1 MRLLMFNAET
11 GDVLAT
17 SASPEGNVY
26 KGYLEEGYVPVAYVE
41 YFKTIEE
48 IEGK

>member
-1 MRLLMFNAET
+1 MRLLMFNAKT

-26 KGYLEEGYVPVAYVE
+26 KGYLERGFVPVAYVE